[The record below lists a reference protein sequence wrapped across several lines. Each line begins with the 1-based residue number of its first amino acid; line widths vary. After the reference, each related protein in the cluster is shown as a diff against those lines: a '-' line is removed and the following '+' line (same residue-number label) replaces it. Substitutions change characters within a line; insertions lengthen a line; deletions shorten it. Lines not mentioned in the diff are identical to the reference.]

1 MRGLR
6 GKMKINRSTMI
17 LLIVL
22 GVLLAV
28 FVNLYEENQRY
39 EKYLSERL
47 FNLSSPVNSAIYEID
62 KILEKNES
70 DFSIEDYE
78 SLIFYYNI
86 ITKNVQDMEYLAS
99 KLDKEKY
106 QGELRNIPA
115 QFSNQTSFFLFKK
128 VDSIKQ
134 GNSNLSNN
142 DAGKLQRMREVN
154 SKWINIFEKYSVSEK
169 LKDWGQNGKAIN
181 EAYWVELLYDLSN
194 STSLTD
200 IGEMRY

>member
-1 MRGLR
+1 
-6 GKMKINRSTMI
+6 MKINRSTMI